1 MSELYLKNQKVL
13 TLKDEKGVP
22 KAIQKIDCPELL
34 PLCLKASCTDETFA
48 KWLEKRGI
56 PENREGL
63 KEAIEEFGDA
73 WTVHKNYA
81 SLSDQYWIKWREET
95 WKKVNFFT
103 NRYSP
108 DIGDMMFAPWSMGK
122 RKINPN
128 SPDLSTNGVL
138 KKRWIQNSDL
148 SSSLVK
154 AGSVKAHQEPLS
166 EVLVSTLCERIG
178 KIQSANYNLHIE
190 GTQMCSI
197 CPNFITENT
206 ELVPASFFY
215 FDKPREANET
225 IYHHLL
231 KACED
236 NDIPDAE
243 NYINYTILIDNLTGN
258 EDRHL
263 NNIAFIRDVNTLK
276 FIGPAPL
283 FDCGNAY
290 WSSGQINQAVKSK
303 TFGDVEKN
311 IVKQMKAQ
319 CDLSFLQ
326 TDKDYERVIGI
337 YPEITDTKKENLIEA
352 IKKRNNQILQEKRIE
367 DFER

>member
-1 MSELYLKNQKVL
+1 MSELFLKNQKVL

-22 KAIQKIDCPELL
+22 TEIQKIDSPELL
-34 PLCLKASCTDETFA
+34 PLCMKAECTDEQFK

-73 WTVHKNYA
+73 WTIHKNYA
-81 SLSDQYWIKWREET
+81 SLSDQFWIKWRDET
-95 WKKVNFFT
+95 WKKVNYFT

-108 DIGDMMFAPWSMGK
+108 DIGDIMFEPWTLGK

-138 KKRWIQNSDL
+138 KKRWIQNADGT
-148 SSSLVK
+148 SSLIK
-154 AGSVKAHQEPLS
+154 AGSVAAHQEPLS
-166 EVLVSTLCERIG
+166 EVLVSVLCERIG
-178 KIQSANYNLHIE
+178 KIKSANYNLHIE
-190 GTQMCSI
+190 GIQMCSI
-197 CPNFITENT
+197 CPNFITEDT
-206 ELVPASFFY
+206 ELVPASYFY
-215 FDKPREANET
+215 FDKPRGNGESVYT
-225 IYHHLL
+225 HLL

-243 NYINYTILIDNLTGN
+243 DFINWTILIDNLTGN

-263 NNIAFIRDVNTLK
+263 NNIAFIRDINTLK
-276 FIGPAPL
+276 FLGPAPL

-311 IVKQMKAQ
+311 VVKKMKKK
-319 CDLSFLQ
+319 CDLSFLKNNF
-326 TDKDYERVIGI
+326 DCEKII
-337 YPEITDTKKENLIEA
+337 WNYPEITDVKKENLIDA
-352 IKKRNNQILQEKRIE
+352 IKKRNSRILQEQIIE
-367 DFER
+367 DFVK